1 MSPDDPIAEAAYD
14 ELASDYAEAVETNPY
29 NAFLEFPATSGLIP
43 DVTGQCVLDA
53 GCGSGHYTGWLLDQ
67 GARVVGADVSEA
79 MLAEARDRVG
89 DRADFHRADLAEPL
103 PFEADSFDGIVSA
116 LALGYV
122 RDWTATF
129 AEFARVLRP
138 GGWLVFSVK
147 HPFDSF
153 EAESGSD
160 YFAVER
166 ETKEWAVDVPY
177 YRRPLAAMV
186 DPLLANDFALDA
198 LVEPQPTDE
207 FAEAAPDLYEKESTH
222 PVFLCIRARRGDPAD
237 RD

>member
-1 MSPDDPIAEAAYD
+1 
-14 ELASDYAEAVETNPY
+14 
-29 NAFLEFPATSGLIP
+29 
-43 DVTGQCVLDA
+43 
-53 GCGSGHYTGWLLDQ
+53 
-67 GARVVGADVSEA
+67 
-79 MLAEARDRVG
+79 MLAEARERLG
-89 DRADFHRADLAEPL
+89 DRADFQRADLGEPL
-103 PFEADSFDGIVSA
+103 PFEDDSFDGILSA

-122 RDWTATF
+122 RDWAATF

-147 HPFDSF
+147 HPVDSF
-153 EAESGSD
+153 EEESGSD

-177 YRRPLAAMV
+177 YRRPLSAMV
-186 DPLLANDFALDA
+186 APLLTNGFTVDA

-207 FAEAAPDLYEKESTH
+207 FAEAAPERYEKESTH
-222 PVFLCIRARRGDPAD
+222 PVFLCIRARQGDPAD